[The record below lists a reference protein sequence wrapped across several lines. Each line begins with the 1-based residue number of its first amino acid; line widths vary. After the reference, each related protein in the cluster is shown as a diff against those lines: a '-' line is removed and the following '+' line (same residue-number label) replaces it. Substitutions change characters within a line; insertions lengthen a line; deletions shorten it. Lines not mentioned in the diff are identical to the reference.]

1 MENIQN
7 ILLDTNNP
15 FYLSFMT
22 QVLKDYVDTHTAP
35 HSDNPFEDE
44 SSYAFFNHL
53 MGLARISKNHAIDTL
68 LASIQRTAEHPE
80 GDSYYNKLKDDKYTF
95 NKMFLNYELK

>member
-22 QVLKDYVDTHTAP
+22 QVLKDYADTHTAP

-44 SSYAFFNHL
+44 SSYAFLIILWDLHVYQ
-53 MGLARISKNHAIDTL
+53 RIML
-68 LASIQRTAEHPE
+68 LI
-80 GDSYYNKLKDDKYTF
+80 LC
-95 NKMFLNYELK
+95 